1 MVSGQGWQE
10 PLGLQS
16 SSPNVAPAPSKQLD
30 AASESGHS
38 QQPKSAFQQ
47 GGHGLY
53 TDFPSQ
59 KYDPGSS
66 HPMFNHP
73 PAHQLQQAS
82 MKAPY
87 ENMAAQGLPEQAHAF
102 YETLSS
108 QAQQPVTQGMLTM
121 QQVQQAQQ
129 QLLAPLTA
137 MSLQGTSSQGQ
148 EAFDQLTG
156 HIPGGFPNLNSS
168 AVQPGLLEG
177 IARQQRVA
185 SYNNLIAQAQA
196 AHAHAQAQADQEQRF
211 LENLTQANHE
221 QQQRLIN
228 EHAAAGLM
236 NSLHAA
242 AVANPQMPMG
252 LDAAAAQAQHN
263 AALLAGL
270 HAAQQQQ
277 QQASQGTGRA
287 PPSTGCCSL
296 CLHCETMLSLST
308 VHLHAFNSIF
318 SYQICCHEQPKDT
331 EEVVLHFPSAQ

>member
-1 MVSGQGWQE
+1 
-10 PLGLQS
+10 
-16 SSPNVAPAPSKQLD
+16 
-30 AASESGHS
+30 
-38 QQPKSAFQQ
+38 
-47 GGHGLY
+47 
-53 TDFPSQ
+53 
-59 KYDPGSS
+59 
-66 HPMFNHP
+66 
-73 PAHQLQQAS
+73 

-156 HIPGGFPNLNSS
+156 HIPGGFPNLTSS

-252 LDAAAAQAQHN
+252 LDAAAAQHN
-263 AALLAGL
+263 AALLASL

-277 QQASQGTGRA
+277 QQASQGTGRT

-296 CLHCETMLSLST
+296 CLHCETMMSLST
-308 VHLHAFNSIF
+308 RHLHPFSSVFHIKYVAMSSPKILRRQCCIF
-318 SYQICCHEQPKDT
+318 QTHSDP
-331 EEVVLHFPSAQ
+331 

>member
-1 MVSGQGWQE
+1 MVSWQGSQQT
-10 PLGLQS
+10 LGMQT
-16 SSPNVAPAPSKQLD
+16 SSPDVAPAVSTQLD
-30 AASESGHS
+30 ASSETGLS
-38 QQPKSAFQQ
+38 QQSASAFQQ
-47 GGHGLY
+47 GSHGLY

-66 HPMFNHP
+66 HAMFNQP
-73 PAHQLQQAS
+73 PSHGLQQPS
-82 MKAPY
+82 IKTPY

-108 QAQQPVTQGMLTM
+108 QAPQPVTQSMLTM

-156 HIPGGFPNLNSS
+156 HIPGAFPNLANTS
-168 AVQPGLLEG
+168 VQPGLLEG

-221 QQQRLIN
+221 QQQRLIS

-242 AVANPQMPMG
+242 AVASPQMPMG

-263 AALLAGL
+263 AALLASL

-277 QQASQGTGRA
+277 QQASQASGITPLLA
-287 PPSTGCCSL
+287 LCC
-296 CLHCETMLSLST
+296 LSSPINYI
-308 VHLHAFNSIF
+308 A
-318 SYQICCHEQPKDT
+318 
-331 EEVVLHFPSAQ
+331 AQ

>member
-1 MVSGQGWQE
+1 M
-10 PLGLQS
+10 
-16 SSPNVAPAPSKQLD
+16 
-30 AASESGHS
+30 
-38 QQPKSAFQQ
+38 KS
-47 GGHGLY
+47 
-53 TDFPSQ
+53 
-59 KYDPGSS
+59 
-66 HPMFNHP
+66 
-73 PAHQLQQAS
+73 
-82 MKAPY
+82 PY

-102 YETLSS
+102 YETMSS
-108 QAQQPVTQGMLTM
+108 QAPQPVTQSMLTM

-156 HIPGGFPNLNSS
+156 HIPGAFPNLANTS
-168 AVQPGLLEG
+168 VQPGLLEG

-221 QQQRLIN
+221 QQQRLIS

-242 AVANPQMPMG
+242 AVASPQMPMG

-263 AALLAGL
+263 AALLASL

-277 QQASQGTGRA
+277 QQASQAPGTTSRL
-287 PPSTGCCSL
+287 CCPIK
-296 CLHCETMLSLST
+296 T
-308 VHLHAFNSIF
+308 
-318 SYQICCHEQPKDT
+318 
-331 EEVVLHFPSAQ
+331 SAQRLITCSDSPPLAMLGQHCYVAGVLALEMFLPYMPAMQSILPI

>member
-1 MVSGQGWQE
+1 MYGSQQ

-16 SSPNVAPAPSKQLD
+16 SSPDVAPAPSKQLD
-30 AASESGHS
+30 AASESGLS
-38 QQPKSAFQQ
+38 QQSASAFQQ
-47 GGHGLY
+47 ASQALF
-53 TDFPSQ
+53 TDFSSQ

-66 HPMFNHP
+66 HPMYNQAP
-73 PAHQLQQAS
+73 GHQLPLPS
-82 MKAPY
+82 MKTPY

-137 MSLQGTSSQGQ
+137 MTLQGTSSQGQ
-148 EAFDQLTG
+148 QDFDQLTG
-156 HIPGGFPNLNSS
+156 HMPGAFPSLANS

-221 QQQRLIN
+221 QQQRMIN

-242 AVANPQMPMG
+242 AVASPQMPLG

-263 AALLAGL
+263 AALIASL

-277 QQASQGTGRA
+277 QQASQGNGRPQDLPQTLLRMPRGIA
-287 PPSTGCCSL
+287 CQDLTLSMYVWINPSSWE
-296 CLHCETMLSLST
+296 H
-308 VHLHAFNSIF
+308 
-318 SYQICCHEQPKDT
+318 D
-331 EEVVLHFPSAQ
+331 SA

>member
-1 MVSGQGWQE
+1 MAAASQRSAERPRPKTALFDGRPMVSWQGSQQ
-10 PLGLQS
+10 PLGLQT
-16 SSPNVAPAPSKQLD
+16 SSPDVAPPASQQLD
-30 AASESGHS
+30 TSSEASLG
-38 QQPKSAFQQ
+38 QQTASAFQQ
-47 GGHGLY
+47 TNQSLY
-53 TDFPSQ
+53 NDFQSQ
-59 KYDPGSS
+59 KLGSS
-66 HPMFNHP
+66 HAMFP
-73 PAHQLQQAS
+73 AGPAHALQQPS
-82 MKAPY
+82 MKTPY

-102 YETLSS
+102 YESLSS
-108 QAQQPVTQGMLTM
+108 QAQQPATQSMLNM

-156 HIPGGFPNLNSS
+156 HIPGAFPNLGNS

-185 SYNNLIAQAQA
+185 SYNNLIVQAQA
-196 AHAHAQAQADQEQRF
+196 AHAHAQAQAQADHEQRF
-211 LENLTQANHE
+211 LDNLTQANAE

-263 AALLAGL
+263 AALLASL

-277 QQASQGTGRA
+277 QASQASGAA
-287 PPSTGCCSL
+287 PPCAAC
-296 CLHCETMLSLST
+296 
-308 VHLHAFNSIF
+308 
-318 SYQICCHEQPKDT
+318 
-331 EEVVLHFPSAQ
+331 